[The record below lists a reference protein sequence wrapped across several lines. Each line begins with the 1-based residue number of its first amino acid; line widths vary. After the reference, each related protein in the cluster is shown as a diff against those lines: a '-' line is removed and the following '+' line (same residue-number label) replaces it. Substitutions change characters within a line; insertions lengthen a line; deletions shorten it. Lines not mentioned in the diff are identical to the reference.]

1 MNEER
6 VQALTALEDRL
17 GWYFAD
23 IVLLDNALTHRS
35 FVNENTS
42 LACRDNERLE
52 FLGDAVLE
60 LTVSDML
67 MRKFPDHSE
76 GQLSKLRASVVNEQ
90 PLAELARRFGIGEHL
105 LLGKGEEGSGGR
117 MKPSLLANAFESVIA
132 AMYQDGGFDRT
143 AAFIAELFEP
153 LIEEM
158 DPSKIYRD
166 YKTAVQE
173 TCQVLFREMPR
184 YTVISETGPDHD
196 KRFETSLAIGERVI
210 ATGTG
215 RSKKD
220 AEQQAART
228 ALEKLRKIETA
239 PAAAVAPMYGK
250 APAPAPPSA
259 AGPAGALPT
268 AVGKPRESTP
278 PGGATMHAEPGPPS
292 PSERQG

>member
-1 MNEER
+1 MGLEE
-6 VQALTALEDRL
+6 RL

-23 IVLLDNALTHRS
+23 IDLLDNALTHRS
-35 FVNENTS
+35 FVNENAA

-143 AAFIAELFEP
+143 AAFIRQLFEP
-153 LIEEM
+153 LIEKG
-158 DPSKIYRD
+158 DLSTIYRD

-173 TCQVLFREMPR
+173 MSQVLFREMPR
-184 YTVISETGPDHD
+184 YMVISETGPDHD
-196 KRFETSLAIGERVI
+196 KRFETSLMIGERVI

-215 RSKKD
+215 RSKKE
-220 AEQQAART
+220 AEQQAARI
-228 ALEKLRKIETA
+228 ALEKLRKIE
-239 PAAAVAPMYGK
+239 PVPVATGTEKAGK
-250 APAPAPPSA
+250 W
-259 AGPAGALPT
+259 
-268 AVGKPRESTP
+268 E
-278 PGGATMHAEPGPPS
+278 PPS
-292 PSERQG
+292 PAEQGHEPVSQG